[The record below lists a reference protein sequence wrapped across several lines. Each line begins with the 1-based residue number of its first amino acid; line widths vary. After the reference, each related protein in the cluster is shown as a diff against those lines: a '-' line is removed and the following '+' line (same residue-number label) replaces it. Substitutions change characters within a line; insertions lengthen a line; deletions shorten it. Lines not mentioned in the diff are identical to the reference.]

1 MKKRERTEIP
11 ASGVNRRQEIL
22 SILTLFFPLE
32 VMILSLERAEWLE
45 SQPSLSLVLAV
56 SVLTGYVLTKIKMR
70 KLLKWLVVVILG
82 IVITGWQILTILPH
96 SVLPLTRRL
105 LEALQSTLSVISMSG
120 TETSNIHFAVFLLV
134 FTWVFGSISSWL
146 VLRKYN
152 AWPVVIA
159 GTIVLLINLSNLPL
173 NYYGFLFFFLGAS
186 LLLIGQTRVMKN
198 RTDTWESDI
207 LTRNQSVKY
216 FVTSVVCISILVSFT
231 AWLLPDVK
239 PGKFFYIDRR
249 NTPVLER
256 IENYLVNFFSAVPR
270 KQPLIAAE
278 EQAEFTFETTVERYG
293 SDLHFIIASETPQYW
308 RMRMYDVYTST
319 GWKNSESSQYTA
331 NEFPEIRLNPGTE
344 KRETISFDVETALQ
358 SDVILTTGE
367 FVSVNLP
374 AYRHVLSI
382 DSIPEAGSV
391 VDNTV
396 TVTSAHTLD
405 TKQKYTVRSNVIS
418 AAPTELA
425 EAGEDYPEWITSR
438 YLQLP
443 DSLPESIVSLTG
455 NVTANATTPYEKA
468 LAINRYLADFRYNRN
483 TQSPPEDTDA
493 VEYFLFTKKSGAC
506 GDFASAM
513 TVMLRAAGVP
523 ARFSTGYSPG
533 ELDSKSGNYYIL
545 QSNRHA
551 WSEVYFPGY
560 GWVEYEATPGSDFSR
575 GLIGVE
581 AVTFSGGTEIW
592 DPMLHMQQFM
602 LPSDV
607 QSRAVIQQPT
617 DTTTLFLLWP
627 ILLLVLAIA
636 VVVVIII
643 KYLNRD
649 KNRKNRK
656 SVNKDYASEAYGG
669 MCELAAQAGIG
680 PLPHQTPYE
689 YVSTLINELPHHA
702 EYIKVILNK
711 FLISRYGAEKSLPES
726 ANWELMTARRIVFDA
741 LRRRISG
748 KL

>member
-1 MKKRERTEIP
+1 MKERDRKEVYAT
-11 ASGVNRRQEIL
+11 GVNRRQEIL
-22 SILTLFFPLE
+22 SVLAIFLPLE
-32 VMILSLERAEWLE
+32 VMILSLERAEWLD

-56 SVLTGYVLTKIKMR
+56 SVLTGYILTKIKLH
-70 KLLKWLVVVILG
+70 KLLKWLVVIILG
-82 IVITGWQILTILPH
+82 IIITGWQVLTILPP
-96 SVLPLTRRL
+96 SVLPWPRQLF
-105 LEALQSTLSVISMSG
+105 EALQSTVSVISMSG

-134 FTWVFGSISSWL
+134 FTWVFGSVSSWL
-146 VLRKYN
+146 VLQKHN

-186 LLLIGQTRVMKN
+186 LLLIGQTRIIKN
-198 RTDTWESDI
+198 RTDVREPNI
-207 LTRNQSVKY
+207 LTRNRSVKY
-216 FVTSVVCISILVSFT
+216 FLTSVICISVLVSFT

-239 PGKFFYIDRR
+239 PGKFFYINRG
-249 NTPVLER
+249 NTPILER
-256 IENYLVNFFSAVPR
+256 VEDYLVNFFSAVPR

-278 EQAEFTFETTVERYG
+278 EQVEFTFETTVERYG

-319 GWKNSESSQYTA
+319 GWTNSESSQYSL

-344 KRETISFDVETALQ
+344 NRETITFNVETALQ

-374 AYRHVLSI
+374 AYRHVLS
-382 DSIPEAGSV
+382 SKGIPETGSV

-405 TKQKYTVRSNVIS
+405 TEQKYTVRSSVIS
-418 AAPTELA
+418 ASPAELA
-425 EAGEDYPEWITSR
+425 DAGEDYPEWIISR

-443 DSLPESIVSLTG
+443 DSLPENVVFLTT

-493 VEYFLFTKKSGAC
+493 VEYFLFTKQSGAC

-513 TVMLRAAGVP
+513 TVMLRAVGVP

-533 ELDSKSGNYYIL
+533 ELDSESGKYFIL

-560 GWVEYEATPGSDFSR
+560 GWIEYEATPGSDFSR
-575 GLIGVE
+575 GIIGVE

-592 DPMLHMQQFM
+592 DPMLHMQQYM
-602 LPSDV
+602 VPSDV
-607 QSRAVIQQPT
+607 QSRAVIQQPA

-636 VVVVIII
+636 IVVIII
-643 KYLNRD
+643 IGYFNRD
-649 KNRKNRK
+649 KNRKNVK
-656 SVNKDYASEAYGG
+656 SGDKDYASEAYGG
-669 MCELAAQAGIG
+669 MCELATQAGIG
-680 PLPHQTPYE
+680 PLPYQTPYE
-689 YVSTLINELPHHA
+689 YIALLTAEFPYHA
-702 EYIKVILNK
+702 EYIKVILNN
-711 FLISRYGAEKSLPES
+711 FLKSRYGAGENVPES
-726 ANWELMTARRIVFDA
+726 ANWELMKARRIVFDA
-741 LRRRISG
+741 IRSRVSR